1 MTPRAAAKRY
11 ARALFDVVLA
21 EGDVQQAGR
30 ELSAFAGLLEEHDT
44 LQRVLANPA
53 VPAPRKRAVIKEVLA
68 RVGQVTPALGKLL
81 LMLAERDRF
90 VLVPHVAAAYRERL
104 LDHAQVVRADV
115 TTAVTLPADRLS
127 ALEAGLARATGRQV
141 QLEHRVDPAILGG
154 AVTRI
159 GSTVYDGSLTRQLQK
174 MQEAISQGSQT

>member
-1 MTPRAAAKRY
+1 
-11 ARALFDVVLA
+11 
-21 EGDVQQAGR
+21 
-30 ELSAFAGLLEEHDT
+30 
-44 LQRVLANPA
+44 
-53 VPAPRKRAVIKEVLA
+53 
-68 RVGQVTPALGKLL
+68 
-81 LMLAERDRF
+81 
-90 VLVPHVAAAYRERL
+90 
-104 LDHAQVVRADV
+104 VVRADV